1 MSEISGGS
9 DSMDMS
15 SETENGGTETGAGIE
30 TSDVT
35 GGASAFAEASGQME
49 LGSETASS
57 SAEGLLA
64 GHEVSINP
72 SETTHGMNQILETP
86 ETLEMAHAQAQVENV
101 HHSALANILEHN
113 GAYISEQDHARIEA
127 GLTSIKAIDNPG
139 NGKTGGYHFDS
150 RNSLIR
156 VASLNETQRE
166 RSTIHETHHFASHNR
181 EIIVPMPDKG
191 GYMVHN
197 TVGTRQSSWFH
208 STKTGENSGYS
219 ERGRGLNEGITTML
233 TNRQLSEISPE
244 KGRTAEQQQIYGHA
258 VDLTASLEG
267 IVGESTL
274 KDAYFGGNMQGLEN
288 KVDSLAGEKEF
299 GHLRECLDRSISDN
313 YAERVA
319 ATREA
324 QEILARMAERNKV
337 S

>member
-15 SETENGGTETGAGIE
+15 SETETGGTETGVSVETGGHMDLGAE
-30 TSDVT
+30 TSSQSV
-35 GGASAFAEASGQME
+35 EWLVSGD
-49 LGSETASS
+49 
-57 SAEGLLA
+57 
-64 GHEVSINP
+64 EVSINP
-72 SETTHGMNQILETP
+72 AETTHGMNQILETTD
-86 ETLEMAHAQAQVENV
+86 TLEMAHAQAQVESV
-101 HHSALANILEHN
+101 HHSALESILEHN

-127 GLTSIKAIDNPG
+127 GITSIKAMDNLG
-139 NGKTGGYHFDS
+139 HGKTGGYHFDS
-150 RNSLIR
+150 KNSSIR

-208 STKTGENSGYS
+208 STRTGENSGYS

-233 TNRQLSEISPE
+233 TNRQLTEISTE
-244 KGRTAEQQQIYGHA
+244 KGKEAEQQQIYGHA
-258 VDLTASLEG
+258 VDLTASLED
-267 IVGESTL
+267 IVGENAL
-274 KDAYFGGNMQGLEN
+274 KDAYFGGNMQGLET
-288 KVDSLAGEKEF
+288 KVDSLVGPNEF
-299 GHLRECLDRSISDN
+299 GHLRDCLDRSISDN
-313 YAERVA
+313 YAERVV

>member
-1 MSEISGGS
+1 MSEISGGG

-15 SETENGGTETGAGIE
+15 GETTFGGSETETSEALGTVSPEATNVSDLGTETGA
-30 TSDVT
+30 T
-35 GGASAFAEASGQME
+35 GV
-49 LGSETASS
+49 
-57 SAEGLLA
+57 EGVLT
-64 GHEVSINP
+64 GHEVTIN
-72 SETTHGMNQILETP
+72 STETTHGMNQILETP
-86 ETLEMAHAQAQVENV
+86 ETLELAHAQTQVESV
-101 HHSALANILEHN
+101 YHSALASILERD
-113 GAYISEQDHARIEA
+113 GAYISNHDHARIEG
-127 GLTSIKAIDNPG
+127 GLTSIKALDNIG
-139 NGKTGGYHFDS
+139 SGKTGGYHFDS
-150 RNSLIR
+150 KNSSIR
-156 VASLNETQRE
+156 VASLNEAQRE

-208 STKTGENSGYS
+208 SANTGENFGYT

-233 TNRQLSEISPE
+233 TNRQLAEMNPE
-244 KGRTAEQQQIYGHA
+244 KGKEAEQQQIYGHA
-258 VDLTASLEG
+258 VDLTTALESL
-267 IVGESTL
+267 VGESTL
-274 KDAYFGGNMQGLEN
+274 KDAYFGGNMQALES

-299 GHLRECLDRSISDN
+299 GHLRDCLDRTISDN

-324 QEILARMAERNKV
+324 QEILAKMSERNKA

>member
-1 MSEISGGS
+1 MSEISGGG

-15 SETENGGTETGAGIE
+15 GENSFGGSETETSETVGTVSSEVNNTSDLGTETGATGLE
-30 TSDVT
+30 DVLT
-35 GGASAFAEASGQME
+35 
-49 LGSETASS
+49 
-57 SAEGLLA
+57 
-64 GHEVSINP
+64 GHEVSIN
-72 SETTHGMNQILETP
+72 STETTHGMNQILETP
-86 ETLEMAHAQAQVENV
+86 ETLELAHAQAQVESV
-101 HHSALANILEHN
+101 HHSALASILERD
-113 GAYISEQDHARIEA
+113 GTYISNQDYVRIEE
-127 GLTSIKAIDNPG
+127 GVTSIKALDNIG

-150 RNSLIR
+150 KNSSIR
-156 VASLNETQRE
+156 VASLNEAQRE

-208 STKTGENSGYS
+208 SANTGENSGYT

-233 TNRQLSEISPE
+233 TNRQLAEISPE
-244 KGRTAEQQQIYGHA
+244 KGKEAEQQQIYGHA
-258 VDLTASLEG
+258 VDLTTALESL
-267 IVGESTL
+267 VGESTL
-274 KDAYFGGNMQGLEN
+274 KDAYFGGNMQALES

-299 GHLRECLDRSISDN
+299 GHLRDCLDRTISDN

-324 QEILARMAERNKV
+324 QEILAKMSERNNA

>member
-1 MSEISGGS
+1 MSEISGGG

-15 SETENGGTETGAGIE
+15 GETTFGGSETETSEALGTVSPEATNVSDLGTETGA
-30 TSDVT
+30 T
-35 GGASAFAEASGQME
+35 GV
-49 LGSETASS
+49 
-57 SAEGLLA
+57 EGVLT
-64 GHEVSINP
+64 GHEVTIN
-72 SETTHGMNQILETP
+72 STETTHGMNQILETP
-86 ETLEMAHAQAQVENV
+86 ETLELAHAQTQVESV
-101 HHSALANILEHN
+101 HHSALASILERD
-113 GAYISEQDHARIEA
+113 GAYISNHDHARIEG
-127 GLTSIKAIDNPG
+127 GLTSIKALDNIG
-139 NGKTGGYHFDS
+139 SGKTGGYHFDS
-150 RNSLIR
+150 KNSSIR
-156 VASLNETQRE
+156 VASLNEAQRE

-208 STKTGENSGYS
+208 SANTGENFGYT

-233 TNRQLSEISPE
+233 TNRQLAEMNPE
-244 KGRTAEQQQIYGHA
+244 KGKEAEQQQIYGHA
-258 VDLTASLEG
+258 VDLTTALESL
-267 IVGESTL
+267 VGESTL
-274 KDAYFGGNMQGLEN
+274 KDAYFGGNMQALES

-299 GHLRECLDRSISDN
+299 GHLRDCLDRTISDN

-324 QEILARMAERNKV
+324 QEILAKMSERNKA

>member
-1 MSEISGGS
+1 MSEISGGG

-15 SETENGGTETGAGIE
+15 GETTFGGSETETSEALGTVSPEATNVSDLGTETGA
-30 TSDVT
+30 T
-35 GGASAFAEASGQME
+35 GV
-49 LGSETASS
+49 
-57 SAEGLLA
+57 EGVLT
-64 GHEVSINP
+64 GHEVTIN
-72 SETTHGMNQILETP
+72 STETTHGMNQILETP
-86 ETLEMAHAQAQVENV
+86 ETLELAHAQTQVESV
-101 HHSALANILEHN
+101 HHSALASILERD
-113 GAYISEQDHARIEA
+113 GAYISNHDHARIEG
-127 GLTSIKAIDNPG
+127 GLTSIKALDNIG
-139 NGKTGGYHFDS
+139 SGKTGGYHFDS
-150 RNSLIR
+150 KNSSIR
-156 VASLNETQRE
+156 VASLNEAQRE

-208 STKTGENSGYS
+208 SANTGENFGYT

-233 TNRQLSEISPE
+233 TNRQLAEMKPE
-244 KGRTAEQQQIYGHA
+244 KGKEAEQQQIYGHA
-258 VDLTASLEG
+258 VDLTTALESL
-267 IVGESTL
+267 VGESTL
-274 KDAYFGGNMQGLEN
+274 KDAYFGGNMQALES

-299 GHLRECLDRSISDN
+299 GHLRDCLDRTISDN

-324 QEILARMAERNKV
+324 QEILAKMSERNKA

>member
-1 MSEISGGS
+1 MSEISGDS

-15 SETENGGTETGAGIE
+15 SETDGIESGTNVE
-30 TSDVT
+30 TSDVMSET
-35 GGASAFAEASGQME
+35 SAFAEAGSQIE
-49 LGSETASS
+49 VGSETASS

-64 GHEVSINP
+64 GLEVPINP

-101 HHSALANILEHN
+101 HHSALVSILEHN

-150 RNSLIR
+150 RNSSIR
-156 VASLNETQRE
+156 VVSLNETQRE

-197 TVGTRQSSWFH
+197 RVGTRQSSWFH
-208 STKTGENSGYS
+208 STRTGENSGYS

-244 KGRTAEQQQIYGHA
+244 KGRAAEQQQIYGHA

-267 IVGESTL
+267 LVGESTL